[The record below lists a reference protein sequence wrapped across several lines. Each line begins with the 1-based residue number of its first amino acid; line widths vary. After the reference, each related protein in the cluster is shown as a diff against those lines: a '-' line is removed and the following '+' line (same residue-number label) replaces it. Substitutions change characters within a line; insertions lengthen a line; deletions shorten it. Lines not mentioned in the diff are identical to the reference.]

1 MRATLVLVP
10 LALSAAPAVAQAP
23 APAEPQ
29 AIQIPPQLTDPA
41 VADRLANVMQALSKA
56 FLDLPV
62 GQVEAAVEGRAPTA
76 ADKKLTVR
84 DLGRRDNPNFDRD
97 LQRQIAESKPMI
109 EQSMKAMA
117 TALPA
122 MMKGLQDAGEAVD
135 RAVQNMPR
143 PDYPKR

>member
-10 LALSAAPAVAQAP
+10 LLLSAAPAVAQAP
-23 APAEPQ
+23 TPAAPQ

-62 GQVEAAVEGRAPTA
+62 GQVQAAVEGRAPTA

-122 MMKGLQDAGEAVD
+122 MMKGLQDAGDAVD